1 MINSGTDLQAEL
13 LSMVCKDVE
22 VEPVMQD
29 ISREG
34 LNRGANTTPD
44 ALLDIAA
51 S

>member
-1 MINSGTDLQAEL
+1 
-13 LSMVCKDVE
+13 MVSKDVE

-29 ISREG
+29 ITGEEFNS
-34 LNRGANTTPD
+34 GANTTPD

>member
-1 MINSGTDLQAEL
+1 
-13 LSMVCKDVE
+13 MVSKDVE

-29 ISREG
+29 ITGEE
-34 LNRGANTTPD
+34 LNSGANTTPD